1 MRLFWI
7 VSSVVIVV
15 ALAWVAA
22 AKYLTL
28 DDVKLIADAAIQVK
42 DDYYWFVLLG
52 LFFGN
57 VLGMAL
63 SLPSKA
69 VFTLLAGALLGPL
82 IGGVV
87 TILGV
92 LSGTTILFFATR
104 HLLREA
110 ISRRLGRR
118 ALFIDQRVFARPIR
132 SIVGLRL
139 FIALP
144 FGPITMAAA
153 LSSMRYRDF
162 LVGTLIGDIPV
173 TFAYAI
179 AAERLFALT
188 MVSEALSPS
197 TAAILLI
204 VGLFILTSSFVGRRH
219 RPTTLSGDD
228 A

>member
-7 VSSVVIVV
+7 ISSVVIVV

-22 AKYLTL
+22 VKYLTL
-28 DDVKLIADAAIQVK
+28 EDVKVVAKAAIEVK
-42 DDYYWFVLLG
+42 EDYYWFVLLA

-57 VLGMAL
+57 VLGMAF

-69 VFTLLAGALLGPL
+69 VLTLLAGALLGPL
-82 IGGVV
+82 IGGIV

-92 LSGTTILFFATR
+92 LSGTTVLFFATR
-104 HLLREA
+104 HLLQKV
-110 ISRRLGRR
+110 ISRRLGKR

-132 SIVGLRL
+132 SIIGLRL

-162 LVGTLIGDIPV
+162 FVGTIIGDIPV
-173 TFAYAI
+173 TFAYTI

-188 MVSEALSPS
+188 LVSEALSPS
-197 TAAILLI
+197 TAAILI
-204 VGLFILTSSFVGRRH
+204 VVGLFILTSSFLGKRQRK
-219 RPTTLSGDD
+219 TTLSGDD

>member
-1 MRLFWI
+1 MRIFWI
-7 VSSVVIVV
+7 ISGVVIVV
-15 ALAWVAA
+15 ALAWVAV

-28 DDVKLIADAAIQVK
+28 DEAKAVAKAAIEIK
-42 DDYYWFVLLG
+42 EDYYWFVILA

-69 VFTLLAGALLGPL
+69 VLTLLAGALLGPF
-82 IGGVV
+82 IGGVI
-87 TILGV
+87 TIFGV
-92 LSGTTILFFATR
+92 LSGTTVLFFATR
-104 HLLREA
+104 HWLQKA
-110 ISRRLGRR
+110 ISRRLGKR
-118 ALFIDQRVFARPIR
+118 ALFIDERVFARPIR
-132 SIVGLRL
+132 SIIGLRL

-173 TFAYAI
+173 TFAYTI

-197 TAAILLI
+197 TAAILI
-204 VGLFILTSSFVGRRH
+204 VVGLFILASSLLGTRQRK
-219 RPTTLSGDD
+219 TLSGDD